1 MERYATADDQ
11 EQGMFEQNERME
23 AHAHMALEERGA
35 LPQDETERLV
45 ALWEAPALLWQ
56 QRPARPPE
64 PFGMIA

>member
-11 EQGMFEQNERME
+11 EQGMFEQNERTE
-23 AHAHMALEERGA
+23 AQARMALEKLGA
-35 LPQDETERLV
+35 LPQDETERLI
-45 ALWEAPALLWQ
+45 ALCEAPALLWQ